1 MTLKMRGLMAA
12 LIGLALTGISCSQ
25 VYPAG
30 SLGYLMHGDTELR
43 PTPTNFLHVPPRI
56 QDATP
61 TPMQWG
67 LYF

>member
-1 MTLKMRGLMAA
+1 MTLKIRGLVAA

-30 SLGYLMHGDTELR
+30 SLGYLMHGDTQLR
-43 PTPTNFLHVPPRI
+43 PTPTDYRHIAPRV
-56 QDATP
+56 QDVTP

-67 LYF
+67 LDF